1 MGCVHL
7 TNSFIIWGGIKG
19 NSSVKICVFMGRPW
33 AMLSLINVYA
43 CDMVEVWIL
52 VVVVLCIVLGM
63 ACGVWLV
70 SLWRIM
76 RHFGF
81 RFPVICWLQML
92 GIGL

>member
-43 CDMVEVWIL
+43 CDMVVIWVL
-52 VVVVLCIVLGM
+52 VVVVFCSVLGM
-63 ACGVWLV
+63 ACGVWLS

-81 RFPVICWLQML
+81 RLPVICWLQML